1 MLPEL
6 FSAPQPSNRAVPD
19 ILVRNIE
26 EIVAE
31 RIKAIARE
39 REWSINEVILH
50 LLHESLGFVAGDET
64 FRREMHDIA
73 VLAGTWDSKETAAF
87 RSAVEAF
94 EQVDGQPLFSDS
106 ETSDS
111 KTSDSETKEPDQPE

>member
-1 MLPEL
+1 M
-6 FSAPQPSNRAVPD
+6 PD

-26 EIVAE
+26 EIVAD

-39 REWSINEVILH
+39 RQWSINEVILH

-73 VLAGTWDSKETAAF
+73 VLAGTWDPKETAAF

-94 EQVDGQPLFSDS
+94 EQREGQPLFSDS
-106 ETSDS
+106 Q
-111 KTSDSETKEPDQPE
+111 KEPDQPPK